1 MKNNNWY
8 MEVLERTIT
17 EQEFEVDEL
26 KAQYEYLESFESK
39 SEAHMDMLVEC
50 MMELTEAIEALESA
64 RKYVESQRHYA

>member
-1 MKNNNWY
+1 MKEFNY
-8 MEVLERTIT
+8 MKALERTIT

-26 KAQYEYLESFESK
+26 KAHYEYLESFENK

-64 RKYVESQRHYA
+64 RKYVESQRQYA